1 MAKKAQETVK
11 AQETTMVMPE
21 YVADIETAND
31 MFGQA
36 RTDGLEVSKDLK
48 GNELP
53 CLKYSFENKDGE
65 KVTGT
70 ITDKATIGAIQ
81 RIRVAGKVSTA
92 STLVIASNL
101 GYLITEKKAYKSYN
115 VTSAEKLS
123 DLLGLGLSPEMA
135 RKCAKVGKAFLTVDD
150 NGYPMYKDGIPH
162 LPVSSLDYL
171 ATFVDYDKE
180 TGKANY
186 DRLADFIQEN
196 GITDRTSQATIKKLL
211 PKKESTKKETGKKD
225 SAGIAVNADTRG
237 GKLEE
242 AIEGLGKLSS
252 YIIDFADIDNE
263 TERKSVEVF
272 EFIKQILENERVSR
286 NEDIQN
292 PEAAAKWTDKIG

>member
-1 MAKKAQETVK
+1 MSKKAQETTIVI
-11 AQETTMVMPE
+11 PE

-36 RTDGLEVSKDLK
+36 KMDGLELSKDLK

-101 GYLITEKKAYKSYN
+101 GYLITEKKAFKSYN
-115 VTSAEKLS
+115 VTSAQKLS

-135 RKCAKVGKAFLTVDD
+135 MKCAKVGKAFLTVDE

-211 PKKESTKKETGKKD
+211 PKKETGKKETGKKET
-225 SAGIAVNADTRG
+225 SGTAINADTRG
-237 GKLEE
+237 GKLEQ
-242 AIEGLGKLSS
+242 AIESLETIVTYLVN
-252 YIIDFADIDNE
+252 FADVDDD
-263 TERKSVEVF
+263 TEIAIADAVATIRRVLDF
-272 EFIKQILENERVSR
+272 EKVHRD
-286 NEDIQN
+286 EDLQN
-292 PEAAAKWTDKIG
+292 PEASVKWTDKI